1 MEDILAIAVVVAGVV
16 LATLAIRAQ
25 WRLYKRRQQ
34 TKAEELARK
43 QKAAD
48 EYWAKRRE
56 QSRKAAV
63 VNSKPLPPKQV
74 TPTRSYTSTTDTT
87 TVDNSFVNGMLTQM
101 LIDTTIDAI
110 RHGTDPD
117 TGKVYDREVERS
129 VGVTKTE
136 SSWGFDDADSRKSV
150 SSSMENSWSSSDSF
164 SSSSDSGPSSDW

>member
-1 MEDILAIAVVVAGVV
+1 MEDILAIAAVVAGVV
-16 LATLAIRAQ
+16 LATLAIRSQ

-56 QSRKAAV
+56 QSRKVAV

-87 TVDNSFVNGMLTQM
+87 GDNSFVNGMPTLM
-101 LIDTTIDAI
+101 LIDSTIESI
-110 RHGTDPD
+110 THGVDRD

-164 SSSSDSGPSSDW
+164 SRSSDSGPSSDW